1 MSDSEGSDSNKLS
14 RRALLRY
21 GAFAA
26 ATLAAPGIA
35 TDAVAGTRKRT
46 TAPSGQQAAAIAQD
60 VVEVSIAELQARMAA
75 GKLSARELVLKYV
88 ARINALDQAG
98 TMVRSVLE
106 VNPDVLAIADAL
118 DAERRARGPR
128 GPLHG
133 IPILLKDNIDTADN
147 MLTTAG
153 SLALVGSRPTQDATV
168 AKRLRDAGAI
178 LLGKT
183 NLSEWANFRGFHSS
197 SGWSGRGGQGRNPYV
212 LDRNPCGSSS
222 GSAQAVSASFAAAA
236 LGTETDGSIVCPSS
250 ACGVVGIKPTV
261 GLTSRAGVIPISHS
275 QDTVGPHGRTV
286 ADAVAVLG
294 ALVGI
299 DPRDP
304 ATAESAGKFHS
315 DYTRFL
321 DPNGLR
327 GARIGVVRSLFG
339 FSQEADRLMNAA
351 LGIMQYYG
359 AVLVDP
365 VEMPSAEEMS
375 GSNAEFE
382 VLLYEFKADLNAYL
396 ASRVPNP
403 RYPNAPMVRTLADA
417 IAFNEANK
425 HVEMKYFGQ
434 EIFLMAEQKGP
445 LTEAAYVKALEA
457 ARRMG
462 RQEGIDAVMDKHG
475 LDALVAPTGS
485 PAWPTDLVNGDH
497 FLGGS
502 SSAAAIAG
510 YPLISVPA
518 GFVNGLPVGIT
529 FMGRAYSEPT
539 LIKIAYGFEQ
549 VSKFRRAPQFV
560 STLALNKRKKR

>member
-1 MSDSEGSDSNKLS
+1 
-14 RRALLRY
+14 LLRY